1 MRERSGRFRL
11 DVLLQR
17 EYDRFVYRFELRLQS
32 AILDTASI
40 SPLTHHMQR
49 VMVQAIT
56 DAVTRRR
63 VASSSRYGVTVSTL
77 QNMRRDAKRL
87 LRTELRRSLVECVA
101 LIEKRKIAGL
111 HVG

>member
-1 MRERSGRFRL
+1 LQRQTSSELIRTDGKRAARMRERSGRFRL

-49 VMVQAIT
+49 V
-56 DAVTRRR
+56 AV
-63 VASSSRYGVTVSTL
+63 
-77 QNMRRDAKRL
+77 
-87 LRTELRRSLVECVA
+87 
-101 LIEKRKIAGL
+101 
-111 HVG
+111 